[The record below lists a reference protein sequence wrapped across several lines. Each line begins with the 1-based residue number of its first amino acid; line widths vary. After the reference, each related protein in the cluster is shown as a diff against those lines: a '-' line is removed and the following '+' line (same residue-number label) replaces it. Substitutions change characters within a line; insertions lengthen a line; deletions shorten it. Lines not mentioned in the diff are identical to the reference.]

1 MNSAVIIAIITGLI
15 EMFKKL
21 GLNTK
26 FAPVISVILGLFF
39 CILCG
44 ESYSYSDIVINGL
57 IIGLSACG
65 LYSGAKTLIGGNNNE
80 SK

>member
-1 MNSAVIIAIITGLI
+1 MNSAIIIAIITGLI
-15 EMFKKL
+15 EIFKKL

-39 CILCG
+39 AFLCG
-44 ESYSYSDIVINGL
+44 EYTVIADIVINGL

-65 LYSGAKTLIGGNNNE
+65 LYSGAKTLIGGNSNE

>member
-1 MNSAVIIAIITGLI
+1 MDSAVIIAIITGLI
-15 EMFKKL
+15 EVFKKL

-39 CILCG
+39 TFYVANYTINA
-44 ESYSYSDIVINGL
+44 DIVINGL

-65 LYSGAKTLIGGNNNE
+65 LYSGAKTLIRG
-80 SK
+80 KQ

>member
-1 MNSAVIIAIITGLI
+1 MDSAVIIAIITGLI
-15 EMFKKL
+15 EVFKKL

-39 CILCG
+39 VFYMANYTAIA
-44 ESYSYSDIVINGL
+44 DIAINGL

-65 LYSGAKTLIGGNNNE
+65 LYSGAKTLIGG
-80 SK
+80 KQ